1 MKIQSVRANIGPK
14 LLKSF
19 NRQAAQLWADTTKYT
34 IELTTNKHS
43 SNHILYSK
51 YKRLMAKEKYMR
63 FRCHTFCYM
72 Y

>member
-1 MKIQSVRANIGPK
+1 MKIQSVRVNIGPK

-19 NRQAAQLWADTTKYT
+19 NRLAAQLWADTMKYT
-34 IELTTNKHS
+34 LELTTNKYP

-51 YKRLMAKEKYMR
+51 YKRIMAKEKYMR
-63 FRCHTFCYM
+63 FPCHPFCYM